1 MTTEDKGPEEF
12 SDNPPWNVAWRT
24 GAPGPW
30 TLKLFGAPP
39 RGATLWVTRSMMVL
53 AFLSLG
59 LFTVTR
65 LLLIHWVFLVPASLG
80 SLFALGALYVVLEM
94 RRPPLA
100 VLEVRQNELSYRA
113 SAGEEVLLPL
123 ERVALGT
130 SEGSFFDLV
139 RLDTGETVA
148 RIRRESVRD
157 VSSFETIR
165 RYLALAPSLRPPI
178 PASAPAR
185 PRTYRWLLLGWG
197 TIVLLMILWAL
208 YENHAAPRSYE
219 PFSNP

>member
-1 MTTEDKGPEEF
+1 MTIEDKGPEEF
-12 SDNPPWNVAWRT
+12 SDNLPWST

-39 RGATLWVTRSMMVL
+39 RGATLWVTRSMLAL

-65 LLLIHWVFLVPASLG
+65 LLLVHWVFLVPASLG

-100 VLEVRQNELSYRA
+100 VLEVRQNGLSYRA
-113 SAGEEVLLPL
+113 ATEEEIRLPL
-123 ERVALGT
+123 EKVALGA
-130 SEGSFFDLV
+130 SEVSFFDLV

-148 RIRRESVRD
+148 RIQRESVRD
-157 VSSFETIR
+157 VSGFETIR
-165 RYLALAPSLRPPI
+165 RYMALAPSRRPPI
-178 PASAPAR
+178 PASAPSR

-197 TIVLLMILWAL
+197 TIVLMMILWAL

>member
-1 MTTEDKGPEEF
+1 MTTENHGPED
-12 SDNPPWNVAWRT
+12 SLGRLPWRT

-30 TLKLFGAPP
+30 VLRLFGGAP
-39 RGATLWVTRSMMVL
+39 RGATLWVTRAMLVL

-80 SLFALGALYVVLEM
+80 SLFLLGALYVLLEM

-100 VLEVRQNELSYRA
+100 VLEIRPNEVSYRTA
-113 SAGEEVLLPL
+113 SEGEILLPL
-123 ERVALGT
+123 EKVVLGE
-130 SEGSFFDLV
+130 SDVSFFDLV
-139 RLDTGETVA
+139 RLDTGEIFA
-148 RIRRESVRD
+148 HISRESVRD
-157 VSSFETIR
+157 VSGFETIR
-165 RYLALAPSLRPPI
+165 RYLALSPASRPPL
-178 PASAPAR
+178 PSSSGSSR
-185 PRTYRWLLLGWG
+185 KRSYRWFILGWAA
-197 TIVLLMILWAL
+197 IILLMVLWAL

>member
-1 MTTEDKGPEEF
+1 MTTDDSAPEDLSGNLP
-12 SDNPPWNVAWRT
+12 WRT

-30 TLKLFGAPP
+30 TLRLLGGPP
-39 RGATLWVTRSMMVL
+39 RGAALWVTRSMLAL

-80 SLFALGALYVVLEM
+80 SLLALGVLYVVLEM

-100 VLEVRQNELSYRA
+100 LLEIRQGELSYRA
-113 SAGEEVLLPL
+113 ATEAEILLPL
-123 ERVALGT
+123 EKVALGA
-130 SEGSFFDLV
+130 SEVSFFDLV
-139 RLDTGETVA
+139 RIDTGETFA
-148 RIRRESVRD
+148 RILRESVRD
-157 VSSFETIR
+157 VSGFETIR
-165 RYLALAPSLRPPI
+165 RYLSLPPSSRPPI
-178 PASAPAR
+178 PSANPSR
-185 PRTYRWLLLGWG
+185 QRSYRWLLLGWG
-197 TIVLLMILWAL
+197 AMILLMILWAL

>member
-1 MTTEDKGPEEF
+1 MTTDDNGPEI
-12 SDNPPWNVAWRT
+12 SSGDLPWGT

-30 TLKLFGAPP
+30 TLRLFGGPP
-39 RGATLWVTRSMMVL
+39 RGATLWVTRSMLAL

-100 VLEVRQNELSYRA
+100 ILEVRQNEISYRTLP
-113 SAGEEVLLPL
+113 GEEILLPL
-123 ERVALGT
+123 EKVGLGR
-130 SEGSFFDLV
+130 SEVSFFELV
-139 RLDTGETVA
+139 RLESGESLA
-148 RIRRESVRD
+148 RVSRESVRD
-157 VSSFETIR
+157 VSGFETIR
-165 RYLALAPSLRPPI
+165 RYLSLPPASRPPI
-178 PASAPAR
+178 PASR
-185 PRTYRWLLLGWG
+185 PSGRRSYRWLLLGWSA
-197 TIVLLMILWAL
+197 IILLMVLWAL